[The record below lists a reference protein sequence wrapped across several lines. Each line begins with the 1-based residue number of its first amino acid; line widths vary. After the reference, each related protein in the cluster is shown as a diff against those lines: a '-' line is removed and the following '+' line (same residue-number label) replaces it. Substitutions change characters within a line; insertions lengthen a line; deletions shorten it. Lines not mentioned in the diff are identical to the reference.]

1 MLLLSVSCVFAQKI
15 YVDRIETDGRRQVM
29 ATTKEYSVDDKDFNF
44 CLKVFEGSD
53 RRDWLLLVSSY
64 APMSMESV
72 LLLKLW
78 NEAIL
83 RLNVNNI
90 KVDTETKPAY
100 AATIGSMTTT
110 IGSMTATIGSM
121 TSTIGSMTATIGSM
135 TSTIGS
141 ITTIHP
147 SKDVNYYYSVYELTP
162 EEIEYMGKYGIKKI
176 RIANGEKVW
185 DKDFRFDS
193 LGAYL
198 SRSYKKILKQLETPI
213 KKDKKK
219 NVFDGF

>member
-1 MLLLSVSCVFAQKI
+1 MKHIFCISLLLLSVSSVFAQKI
-15 YVDRIETDGRRQVM
+15 FVDRIETDGRRQVM

-100 AATIGSMTTT
+100 ALTIGSITTSTTT
-110 IGSMTATIGSM
+110 
-121 TSTIGSMTATIGSM
+121 
-135 TSTIGS
+135 S

-176 RIANGEKVW
+176 RIAMVKKFGIRNLDLIRWVLIYQEATR
-185 DKDFRFDS
+185 RF
-193 LGAYL
+193 
-198 SRSYKKILKQLETPI
+198 
-213 KKDKKK
+213 
-219 NVFDGF
+219 

>member
-15 YVDRIETDGRRQVM
+15 FVDRIETDGRRQVM

-110 IGSMTATIGSM
+110 IGSMTATIGS
-121 TSTIGSMTATIGSM
+121 
-135 TSTIGS
+135 

-185 DKDFRFDS
+185 DKEFRFDS

-219 NVFDGF
+219 SLFDGF

>member
-1 MLLLSVSCVFAQKI
+1 MLLLSVSSVFAQKI
-15 YVDRIETDGRRQVM
+15 FVDRIETDGRRQVM

-100 AATIGSMTTT
+100 ALTIGSITTSTTT
-110 IGSMTATIGSM
+110 
-121 TSTIGSMTATIGSM
+121 
-135 TSTIGS
+135 S

-185 DKDFRFDS
+185 DKEFRFDS

-219 NVFDGF
+219 SLFDGF

>member
-15 YVDRIETDGRRQVM
+15 YVDRIETDGRRQVI

-44 CLKVFEGSD
+44 CLKVFDGSD

-72 LLLKLW
+72 VLLKLW

-90 KVDTETKPAY
+90 KVDTITKPAY

-110 IGSMTATIGSM
+110 IGSMTA
-121 TSTIGSMTATIGSM
+121 
-135 TSTIGS
+135 TIGS

-219 NVFDGF
+219 SLFDGF

>member
-1 MLLLSVSCVFAQKI
+1 MKHIFCISLLLLSVSSVFAQKI
-15 YVDRIETDGRRQVM
+15 FVDRIETDGRRQVM

-44 CLKVFEGSD
+44 CLKVFEGSE

-100 AATIGSMTTT
+100 ALTIGSITTSTTT
-110 IGSMTATIGSM
+110 
-121 TSTIGSMTATIGSM
+121 
-135 TSTIGS
+135 S

-185 DKDFRFDS
+185 DKEFRFDS

-219 NVFDGF
+219 SLFDGF

>member
-1 MLLLSVSCVFAQKI
+1 MKHIFCISLLLLSVSCVFAQKI
-15 YVDRIETDGRRQVM
+15 FVDRIETDGRRQVM
-29 ATTKEYSVDDKDFNF
+29 ATTKEYFVDDKDFKF

-100 AATIGSMTTT
+100 AVTIGSMTTT
-110 IGSMTATIGSM
+110 IGSRTA
-121 TSTIGSMTATIGSM
+121 
-135 TSTIGS
+135 TIGS

-219 NVFDGF
+219 SLFDGF

>member
-1 MLLLSVSCVFAQKI
+1 MKHIFCISLLLLSVSCVFAQKI
-15 YVDRIETDGRRQVM
+15 YVDRIETDGRRQVI

-44 CLKVFEGSD
+44 CLKVFDGSD

-72 LLLKLW
+72 VLLKLW

-90 KVDTETKPAY
+90 KVDTITKPAY
-100 AATIGSMTTT
+100 AATIGSMTT
-110 IGSMTATIGSM
+110 
-121 TSTIGSMTATIGSM
+121 TIGSM

>member
-1 MLLLSVSCVFAQKI
+1 MKHIFCISLLLLSVSCVFAQKI

-44 CLKVFEGSD
+44 CLKVFESSD
-53 RRDWLLLVSSY
+53 RRNWLLLVSSY

-110 IGSMTATIGSM
+110 IGSMTATIGS
-121 TSTIGSMTATIGSM
+121 
-135 TSTIGS
+135 

-185 DKDFRFDS
+185 DKDFKFDS

-198 SRSYKKILKQLETPI
+198 SRGYKKILKQLETPI

-219 NVFDGF
+219 NIFDGF

>member
-1 MLLLSVSCVFAQKI
+1 MLLLSVSSVFAQKI
-15 YVDRIETDGRRQVM
+15 FVDRIETDGRRQVM

-100 AATIGSMTTT
+100 ALTIGSITTSTTT
-110 IGSMTATIGSM
+110 
-121 TSTIGSMTATIGSM
+121 
-135 TSTIGS
+135 S

-185 DKDFRFDS
+185 DKEFRFDS

-198 SRSYKKILKQLETPI
+198 SRGYKKILKQLETPI

-219 NVFDGF
+219 SLFDGF

>member
-90 KVDTETKPAY
+90 KVDTET
-100 AATIGSMTTT
+100 
-110 IGSMTATIGSM
+110 
-121 TSTIGSMTATIGSM
+121 
-135 TSTIGS
+135 
-141 ITTIHP
+141 

>member
-15 YVDRIETDGRRQVM
+15 FVDRIETDGRRQVM

-110 IGSMTATIGSM
+110 IGSMTATIGS
-121 TSTIGSMTATIGSM
+121 
-135 TSTIGS
+135 

-198 SRSYKKILKQLETPI
+198 SRSYKKILNQLETPI

-219 NVFDGF
+219 SLFDGF

>member
-44 CLKVFEGSD
+44 CLKVFESSD

-110 IGSMTATIGSM
+110 IGSMTATIGS
-121 TSTIGSMTATIGSM
+121 
-135 TSTIGS
+135 

-185 DKDFRFDS
+185 DKDFKFDS

-198 SRSYKKILKQLETPI
+198 SRGYKKILKQLETPI

-219 NVFDGF
+219 SLFDGF

>member
-1 MLLLSVSCVFAQKI
+1 MKHIFCISLLLLSVSCVFAQKI
-15 YVDRIETDGRRQVM
+15 FVDRIETDGRRQVM

-100 AATIGSMTTT
+100 AATIGSMT
-110 IGSMTATIGSM
+110 A
-121 TSTIGSMTATIGSM
+121 
-135 TSTIGS
+135 TIGS

-185 DKDFRFDS
+185 DKDFKFDS

-198 SRSYKKILKQLETPI
+198 SRGYKKILKQLETPI

-219 NVFDGF
+219 NIFDGF

>member
-1 MLLLSVSCVFAQKI
+1 MKRFVCISLLLLSASCVFAQKI

-29 ATTKEYSVDDKDFNF
+29 ATTKEYSVDDKDFKF
-44 CLKVFEGSD
+44 CLKVFDGSD

-110 IGSMTATIGSM
+110 IGSMTA
-121 TSTIGSMTATIGSM
+121 
-135 TSTIGS
+135 TIGS

-219 NVFDGF
+219 SLFDGF

>member
-1 MLLLSVSCVFAQKI
+1 MKHIFCISLLLLSVSYVFAQKI
-15 YVDRIETDGRRQVM
+15 YVDRIEADGRRQVM

-72 LLLKLW
+72 LLIKLW

-100 AATIGSMTTT
+100 ALTIGSITT
-110 IGSMTATIGSM
+110 
-121 TSTIGSMTATIGSM
+121 
-135 TSTIGS
+135 S

-185 DKDFRFDS
+185 DKDFKFDS

-198 SRSYKKILKQLETPI
+198 SRGYKKILKQLETPI

-219 NVFDGF
+219 NLFDGF

>member
-15 YVDRIETDGRRQVM
+15 YVDSIDTDGRRQVM
-29 ATTKEYSVDDKDFNF
+29 ATTKEYSVQDEDFNF
-44 CLKVFEGSD
+44 GLKVFDGSD

-72 LLLKLW
+72 LLIKLW

-90 KVDTETKPAY
+90 KVDTVTKPAY
-100 AATIGSMTTT
+100 ALTIG
-110 IGSMTATIGSM
+110 G
-121 TSTIGSMTATIGSM
+121 
-135 TSTIGS
+135 
-141 ITTIHP
+141 ITTLHP
-147 SKDVNYYYSVYELTP
+147 SKDVNYYYSVYVLTP

-176 RIANGEKVW
+176 RIANGTNTW
-185 DKDFRFDS
+185 DKDFKFDS

-198 SRSYKKILKQLETPI
+198 SRGYKKILKQLETPI

-219 NVFDGF
+219 NLFDGF

>member
-1 MLLLSVSCVFAQKI
+1 MKHIFCISLLLLSVSSVFAQKI
-15 YVDRIETDGRRQVM
+15 FVDRIETDGRRQVM

-100 AATIGSMTTT
+100 ALTIGSITTSTTT
-110 IGSMTATIGSM
+110 
-121 TSTIGSMTATIGSM
+121 
-135 TSTIGS
+135 S

-176 RIANGEKVW
+176 RIANDEKVW
-185 DKDFRFDS
+185 DKEFRFDS

>member
-1 MLLLSVSCVFAQKI
+1 MKHIFCISLLLLSVSCVFAQKI
-15 YVDRIETDGRRQVM
+15 YVDRIETDGRRQVI

-64 APMSMESV
+64 APMSKESV

-110 IGSMTATIGSM
+110 IGGMTA
-121 TSTIGSMTATIGSM
+121 
-135 TSTIGS
+135 TIGS

-185 DKDFRFDS
+185 DKEFRFDS

-213 KKDKKK
+213 KKDEKKSL
-219 NVFDGF
+219 FDGF

>member
-1 MLLLSVSCVFAQKI
+1 MKRFFCISLLLLSASCVFAQKI

-100 AATIGSMTTT
+100 AVTIGSMTTT
-110 IGSMTATIGSM
+110 IGSRTA
-121 TSTIGSMTATIGSM
+121 
-135 TSTIGS
+135 TIGS

-219 NVFDGF
+219 SLFDGF

>member
-1 MLLLSVSCVFAQKI
+1 MLLLSVSSVFAQKI

-29 ATTKEYSVDDKDFNF
+29 ATTKEYFVDDKDFKF

-110 IGSMTATIGSM
+110 IGSMTATIGS
-121 TSTIGSMTATIGSM
+121 
-135 TSTIGS
+135 

-185 DKDFRFDS
+185 DKEFRFDS

-219 NVFDGF
+219 SLFDGF

>member
-1 MLLLSVSCVFAQKI
+1 MLLLSVSSVFAQKI

-29 ATTKEYSVDDKDFNF
+29 ATTKEYSVDDKDFKF
-44 CLKVFEGSD
+44 CLKVFDGSD

-110 IGSMTATIGSM
+110 IGSMTA
-121 TSTIGSMTATIGSM
+121 
-135 TSTIGS
+135 TIGS

-213 KKDKKK
+213 KKK
-219 NVFDGF
+219 NIFDGF

>member
-44 CLKVFEGSD
+44 CLKVFESSD

-110 IGSMTATIGSM
+110 IGSMTATIGS
-121 TSTIGSMTATIGSM
+121 
-135 TSTIGS
+135 

-147 SKDVNYYYSVYELTP
+147 SKEVNYYYSVYELTP

-185 DKDFRFDS
+185 DKDFKFDS

-198 SRSYKKILKQLETPI
+198 SRGYKKILKQLETPI

-219 NVFDGF
+219 NIFDGF

>member
-1 MLLLSVSCVFAQKI
+1 MKHIFCISLLLLSVSSVFAQKI
-15 YVDRIETDGRRQVM
+15 FVDRIETDGRRQVM

-44 CLKVFEGSD
+44 CLNVFEGSD

-100 AATIGSMTTT
+100 ALTIGSITTSTTT
-110 IGSMTATIGSM
+110 
-121 TSTIGSMTATIGSM
+121 
-135 TSTIGS
+135 S

-185 DKDFRFDS
+185 DKEFRFDS

>member
-1 MLLLSVSCVFAQKI
+1 MKHIFCISLLLLSVSSVFAQKI

-100 AATIGSMTTT
+100 ALTIGSITTSTTT
-110 IGSMTATIGSM
+110 
-121 TSTIGSMTATIGSM
+121 
-135 TSTIGS
+135 S

-185 DKDFRFDS
+185 DKEFRFDS

-219 NVFDGF
+219 SLFDGF

>member
-29 ATTKEYSVDDKDFNF
+29 ATTKEFSVDDKDFKF
-44 CLKVFEGSD
+44 CLKVFDGSD

-100 AATIGSMTTT
+100 AATIGSMTT
-110 IGSMTATIGSM
+110 
-121 TSTIGSMTATIGSM
+121 TIGSM

-219 NVFDGF
+219 SLFDGF

>member
-1 MLLLSVSCVFAQKI
+1 MLLLSVSSVFAQKI
-15 YVDRIETDGRRQVM
+15 FVDRIETDGRRQVM

-100 AATIGSMTTT
+100 ALTIGSITTSTTT
-110 IGSMTATIGSM
+110 
-121 TSTIGSMTATIGSM
+121 
-135 TSTIGS
+135 S

-219 NVFDGF
+219 SLFDGF

>member
-110 IGSMTATIGSM
+110 IGSMTATIGS
-121 TSTIGSMTATIGSM
+121 
-135 TSTIGS
+135 

-185 DKDFRFDS
+185 DKDFKFDS

-198 SRSYKKILKQLETPI
+198 SRGYKKILKQLETPI

-219 NVFDGF
+219 NIFDGF

>member
-1 MLLLSVSCVFAQKI
+1 MKHIFCISLLLLSVSSVFAQKI

-29 ATTKEYSVDDKDFNF
+29 ATTKEYFVDDKDFKF

-110 IGSMTATIGSM
+110 IGSMTATIGS
-121 TSTIGSMTATIGSM
+121 
-135 TSTIGS
+135 

-185 DKDFRFDS
+185 DKEFRFDS

-219 NVFDGF
+219 SLFDGF

>member
-1 MLLLSVSCVFAQKI
+1 MKHIFCISLLLLSVSCVFAQKI

-29 ATTKEYSVDDKDFNF
+29 ATTKEYFVDDKDFKF

-72 LLLKLW
+72 LLIKLW

-110 IGSMTATIGSM
+110 IGSMTA
-121 TSTIGSMTATIGSM
+121 
-135 TSTIGS
+135 TIGS

-185 DKDFRFDS
+185 DKDFKFDS

-198 SRSYKKILKQLETPI
+198 SRGYKKILKQLETPI

-219 NVFDGF
+219 NLFDGF

>member
-44 CLKVFEGSD
+44 CLKVFESSD

-110 IGSMTATIGSM
+110 IGSMTA
-121 TSTIGSMTATIGSM
+121 
-135 TSTIGS
+135 TIGS

-219 NVFDGF
+219 SLFDGF

>member
-1 MLLLSVSCVFAQKI
+1 MKRFFCISLLLLSASCVFAQKI

-29 ATTKEYSVDDKDFNF
+29 ATTKEYSVDDKDFKF
-44 CLKVFEGSD
+44 CLKVFDGSD

-100 AATIGSMTTT
+100 AVTIGSMTTT
-110 IGSMTATIGSM
+110 IGSRTA
-121 TSTIGSMTATIGSM
+121 
-135 TSTIGS
+135 TIGS

-219 NVFDGF
+219 SLFDGF

>member
-1 MLLLSVSCVFAQKI
+1 MKHIFCISLLLLSVSCVFAQKI

-29 ATTKEYSVDDKDFNF
+29 ATTKEYFVDDKDFKF

-110 IGSMTATIGSM
+110 IGSMTATIGS
-121 TSTIGSMTATIGSM
+121 
-135 TSTIGS
+135 

-185 DKDFRFDS
+185 DKDFKFDS

-198 SRSYKKILKQLETPI
+198 SRGYKKILKQLETPI

-219 NVFDGF
+219 NLFDGF

>member
-1 MLLLSVSCVFAQKI
+1 MKHIFCISLLLLSVSCVFAQKI

-29 ATTKEYSVDDKDFNF
+29 ATTKEYFVDDKDFKF

-83 RLNVNNI
+83 RLNVNNVNI
-90 KVDTETKPAY
+90 GTLTEPAY
-100 AATIGSMTTT
+100 AI
-110 IGSMTATIGSM
+110 
-121 TSTIGSMTATIGSM
+121 
-135 TSTIGS
+135 TIGS

-162 EEIEYMGKYGIKKI
+162 EGIEYMGKYGIKKI

-185 DKDFRFDS
+185 DKEFRFDS

-213 KKDKKK
+213 KKK
-219 NVFDGF
+219 NIFDGF

>member
-1 MLLLSVSCVFAQKI
+1 MKHIFCISLLLLSVSSVFAQKI
-15 YVDRIETDGRRQVM
+15 FVDRIETDGRRQVM

-100 AATIGSMTTT
+100 ALTIGSITTSTTT
-110 IGSMTATIGSM
+110 
-121 TSTIGSMTATIGSM
+121 
-135 TSTIGS
+135 S

-185 DKDFRFDS
+185 DKDFSFDS

-198 SRSYKKILKQLETPI
+198 SRSYKKFLKQLETPI

>member
-29 ATTKEYSVDDKDFNF
+29 ATTKEYSVGDEDFKF
-44 CLKVFEGSD
+44 CLKVFDGSD

-72 LLLKLW
+72 LLIKLW

-100 AATIGSMTTT
+100 AVTIGSMTTT
-110 IGSMTATIGSM
+110 IGSRTA
-121 TSTIGSMTATIGSM
+121 
-135 TSTIGS
+135 TIGS

-162 EEIEYMGKYGIKKI
+162 EEIDYMGKYGIKKI

-219 NVFDGF
+219 SLFDGF

>member
-1 MLLLSVSCVFAQKI
+1 MKHIFCISLLLLSVSCVFAQKI

-72 LLLKLW
+72 LLIKLW

-83 RLNVNNI
+83 RLNVNNVNI
-90 KVDTETKPAY
+90 GTLTEPAY

-110 IGSMTATIGSM
+110 IGSMTA
-121 TSTIGSMTATIGSM
+121 
-135 TSTIGS
+135 TIGS

-185 DKDFRFDS
+185 DKEFRFDS

-219 NVFDGF
+219 NIFDGF

>member
-1 MLLLSVSCVFAQKI
+1 MKHIFCISLLLLSVSCVFAQKI
-15 YVDRIETDGRRQVM
+15 FVDRIETDGRRQVM

-100 AATIGSMTTT
+100 ALTIGSVTTSTTT
-110 IGSMTATIGSM
+110 
-121 TSTIGSMTATIGSM
+121 
-135 TSTIGS
+135 S

-185 DKDFRFDS
+185 DKEFRFDS

>member
-1 MLLLSVSCVFAQKI
+1 MKHIFCISLLLLSVSCVFAQKI

-29 ATTKEYSVDDKDFNF
+29 ATAKEYSVDDKDFNF
-44 CLKVFEGSD
+44 CLKVFESSD

-110 IGSMTATIGSM
+110 IGSMTATIGS
-121 TSTIGSMTATIGSM
+121 
-135 TSTIGS
+135 

-185 DKDFRFDS
+185 DKDFKFDS

-198 SRSYKKILKQLETPI
+198 SRGYKKILKQLETPI

-219 NVFDGF
+219 NLFDGF